1 MKIKN
6 LKFFLS
12 ASILVCFTSIFLL
25 SCVGCGGIKQSDN
38 SINEKESKDIK
49 NAVVGEKQE
58 NESLPN
64 DKQSVSNNLSQ
75 KIPSFKKIVNGEEVI
90 VSLTGNYHKTL
101 KFPNKEYP
109 LEVKEVY
116 PGIVTY
122 DKYDSIKIIPYHQED
137 SIRIFN
143 RVVDEI
149 EFYENGKFLSSYDV
163 DQNNPYLKGREGIK
177 IMNHYSD
184 AEGTE
189 VLINRE
195 KGEKYLIDTYHLRQN
210 VSNHGPYTSINYWKN
225 EISQGWIVNSIT
237 TIVVSDST
245 GNVIF
250 SEEYDRMMSPPAISP
265 NGKYL
270 MVGFS
275 GVETV
280 NNAGVKFQSDGFELW
295 QIKPKKNLYV
305 KTNSES
311 NYWIGNPTY
320 STINNAL
327 GISFSNSSSNNP
339 KFRENPNNISS
350 VNFHFRMEDE
360 KLYMYEIPISLVIRN
375 EEYFKKNKRYKTWE
389 SVSKELNFKKQN
401 LNRGK

>member
-163 DQNNPYLKGREGIK
+163 DQNNPYLKGRDGIK

-189 VLINRE
+189 VLIDRTE
-195 KGEKYLIDTYHLRQN
+195 YKKYTIDTYHLNQN
-210 VSNHGPYTSINYWKN
+210 VTSHGSCTSINYWKH
-225 EISQGWIVNSIT
+225 EISNGLIVSTPNTLI
-237 TIVVSDST
+237 ILDSL
-245 GNVIF
+245 GNMIFNQDYEKSMDVPVID
-250 SEEYDRMMSPPAISP
+250 SE
-265 NGKYL
+265 GKYL
-270 MVGFS
+270 MCAFA

-280 NNAGVKFQSDGFELW
+280 DQSGFKFQEDGFEIW
-295 QIKPKKNLYV
+295 QITPKEIMHVEVNE
-305 KTNSES
+305 NSDMWVDGSTIDES
-311 NYWIGNPTY
+311 LLICTY
-320 STINNAL
+320 S
-327 GISFSNSSSNNP
+327 FPNSKIKSTA
-339 KFRENPNNISS
+339 
-350 VNFHFRMEDE
+350 
-360 KLYMYEIPISLVIRN
+360 LYMFDVSSTAFIYKEFDTKAWTEISMNWFKTYKSHKGLISKFQFESKSLN
-375 EEYFKKNKRYKTWE
+375 YGKR
-389 SVSKELNFKKQN
+389 
-401 LNRGK
+401 

>member
-25 SCVGCGGIKQSDN
+25 SCVGCGGVKKSDKTIK
-38 SINEKESKDIK
+38 EKEPKDIK

-275 GVETV
+275 GVETA
-280 NNAGVKFQSDGFELW
+280 NNAGVKFQSDGFEIWQTVPEKILHKEENNDPDMWIAGVNYSLDAGFLSASFTHPNSKERMTTSYIFSPTTLEFKQYTKDKLW
-295 QIKPKKNLYV
+295 YSKQNKFFVKN
-305 KTNSES
+305 
-311 NYWIGNPTY
+311 
-320 STINNAL
+320 
-327 GISFSNSSSNNP
+327 
-339 KFRENPNNISS
+339 R
-350 VNFHFRMEDE
+350 
-360 KLYMYEIPISLVIRN
+360 
-375 EEYFKKNKRYKTWE
+375 RYKTWE
-389 SVSKELNFKKQN
+389 EIKPELDLITKN
-401 LNRGK
+401 LNYDK